1 MDINS
6 FKNNGFEE
14 DITSDNAWA
23 EGIGR
28 NKIINV
34 KNFTITTSDN
44 NPLQEK
50 SLLIKGKILSGMP
63 HGKFADVNGIKMYY
77 ETYGEGEPLLMLHG
91 NGQSISAFM
100 NQVDDFSKI

>member
-1 MDINS
+1 M
-6 FKNNGFEE
+6 
-14 DITSDNAWA
+14 
-23 EGIGR
+23 
-28 NKIINV
+28 

-44 NPLQEK
+44 NPFTGKK
-50 SLLIKGKILSGMP
+50 SLLIKGENLIGSMP

-100 NQVDDFSKI
+100 NQVDDFSDRDKVIKC